1 MLVVLGKQFEKV
13 FFVSGYGTWILKAS
27 VLGAGFVLV
36 TYLFYRNS
44 EGVNY
49 IRKKIKDERF
59 KSSCYCSSN
68 YRKSRRNNKRIKDI
82 KMKKIKILIYKL
94 WNKVYCWCHKKPKV
108 VGTDDTLDK
117 LIKDN
122 CSISRFGDGEFSLIL
137 GGSIA
142 FQRYDKVL
150 EEKLR
155 EVLESESERHLVG
168 IPNVFGNLAEF
179 SEESRKWWENYLL
192 GNRKKIY
199 SILPK
204 NKIFYDAQIT
214 RIYINRKDKSHSRD
228 RFEKIKTLWNNKIF

>member
-1 MLVVLGKQFEKV
+1 
-13 FFVSGYGTWILKAS
+13 
-27 VLGAGFVLV
+27 
-36 TYLFYRNS
+36 
-44 EGVNY
+44 
-49 IRKKIKDERF
+49 
-59 KSSCYCSSN
+59 
-68 YRKSRRNNKRIKDI
+68 
-82 KMKKIKILIYKL
+82 MKKIKILIYKL

-228 RFEKIKTLWNNKIF
+228 RFEKIKTLWNNKNILIVEGALSRCGGGNDLFNECKSVDRKSVV

>member
-1 MLVVLGKQFEKV
+1 
-13 FFVSGYGTWILKAS
+13 
-27 VLGAGFVLV
+27 
-36 TYLFYRNS
+36 
-44 EGVNY
+44 
-49 IRKKIKDERF
+49 
-59 KSSCYCSSN
+59 
-68 YRKSRRNNKRIKDI
+68 
-82 KMKKIKILIYKL
+82 MKKIKILIYKL

-192 GNRKKIY
+192 GNRKKFIQY
-199 SILPK
+199 
-204 NKIFYDAQIT
+204 F
-214 RIYINRKDKSHSRD
+214 R
-228 RFEKIKTLWNNKIF
+228 KIKFFMMHKLQESISIGKIKVIQEIDLKKLKLYGIIKMF

>member
-1 MLVVLGKQFEKV
+1 
-13 FFVSGYGTWILKAS
+13 
-27 VLGAGFVLV
+27 
-36 TYLFYRNS
+36 
-44 EGVNY
+44 
-49 IRKKIKDERF
+49 
-59 KSSCYCSSN
+59 
-68 YRKSRRNNKRIKDI
+68 
-82 KMKKIKILIYKL
+82 MKKIKILIYKL

-204 NKIFYDAQIT
+204 
-214 RIYINRKDKSHSRD
+214 DKSHSRD
-228 RFEKIKTLWNNKIF
+228 RFEKIKTLWNNKNILIVEGALSRCGGE